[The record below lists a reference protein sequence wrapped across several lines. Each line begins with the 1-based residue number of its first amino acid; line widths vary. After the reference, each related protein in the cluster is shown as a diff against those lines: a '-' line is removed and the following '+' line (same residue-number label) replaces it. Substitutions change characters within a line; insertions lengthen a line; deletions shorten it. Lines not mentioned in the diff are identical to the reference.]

1 MKQSGQCL
9 LYEHCDLR
17 AISARE
23 DVIPV
28 LLSRHP
34 SSQTLG
40 SRKKNGV
47 MQVASFS
54 CHPSAQTTWIQKSL
68 LVSKQTSIESG
79 YNIFDEIIWKT
90 GSQCLGT
97 GMTKEDVIPVPS
109 TDHLLCNL
117 PSKMNVRTAME

>member
-28 LLSRHP
+28 
-34 SSQTLG
+34 
-40 SRKKNGV
+40 
-47 MQVASFS
+47 
-54 CHPSAQTTWIQKSL
+54 
-68 LVSKQTSIESG
+68 
-79 YNIFDEIIWKT
+79 
-90 GSQCLGT
+90 
-97 GMTKEDVIPVPS
+97 PS

>member
-28 LLSRHP
+28 LLSR
-34 SSQTLG
+34 
-40 SRKKNGV
+40 
-47 MQVASFS
+47 
-54 CHPSAQTTWIQKSL
+54 HPSAQTTWIQKSL